1 MCGSKPVCDTVGLL
15 QQGVVVVIIIVDLQP
30 PERPRPWLAACAQ
43 RPEQNWGGEKR
54 KQIIACSSN
63 GKAEKMLRG
72 FHRVQIWVPPFF
84 PPTSTQYNK
93 KTRYSYSPVIVVSTS
108 RTPTTRPIT
117 RGRSTQA
124 SAANRHRAW
133 VRVPLLGCAD
143 TDSKRHMSA

>member
-15 QQGVVVVIIIVDLQP
+15 QQGVVVIIIIVDLQP
-30 PERPRPWLAACAQ
+30 PERPRPWLAASAQ

-63 GKAEKMLRG
+63 GKAEKMLGGSTG
-72 FHRVQIWVPPFF
+72 FKSGSPFF

-133 VRVPLLGCAD
+133 VRVPLLGCAR
-143 TDSKRHMSA
+143 TDSRRHMSA